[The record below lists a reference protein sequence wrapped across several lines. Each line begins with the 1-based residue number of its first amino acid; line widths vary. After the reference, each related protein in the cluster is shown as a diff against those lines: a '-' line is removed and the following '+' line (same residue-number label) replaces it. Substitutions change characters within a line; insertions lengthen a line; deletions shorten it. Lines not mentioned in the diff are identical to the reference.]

1 MKRLE
6 KNAPFSNL
14 AGGMIRVSFEGQ
26 LFFSSVV
33 VNCQLVLPDTALK
46 GRRIGTLCK
55 QIQTQ
60 AGAVGAL
67 GS

>member
-14 AGGMIRVSFEGQ
+14 AGGIIRVSFEGQ

-46 GRRIGTLCK
+46 GRRIGTSIYLH
-55 QIQTQ
+55 IYYLFLHIS
-60 AGAVGAL
+60 AY
-67 GS
+67 